1 VTIIDDSRDTARD
14 MPRDT
19 LSDEEARVAA
29 RAEWHASG
37 GTLTGKQLAERYKRS
52 AKWGQNQRAAAEREA
67 ADRAAGSPSPTVP
80 RHNTPAAAPVPRTA
94 APTPTAVPR
103 AAPPSAPSR
112 APLPAPASPA
122 KEQPVPRQGSGA
134 VQWITAAAVAAVA
147 VVAAAASYS
156 HMHDLAVQA
165 GEGEMA
171 RVLPLSVDGLVVAA
185 TMTLLSAR
193 RSGRRAGALPWAAL
207 FLGLGASLAAN
218 VAAAEPT
225 VVGRLVAAW
234 PPVALALSFE
244 LLLRQTRASE

>member
-1 VTIIDDSRDTARD
+1 MTITDDTRDTARD

-37 GTLTGKQLAERYKRS
+37 GTLTGKQLAERFGRS

-67 ADRAAGSPSPTVP
+67 ADRAAGGPSPTVP
-80 RHNTPAAAPVPRTA
+80 RHDTPAAAPVPRA
-94 APTPTAVPR
+94 AY
-103 AAPPSAPSR
+103 PSTPSR
-112 APLPAPASPA
+112 APRPAPAGPA
-122 KEQPVPRQGSGA
+122 KEEPVPRQGSGA

-156 HMHDLAVQA
+156 HMHELAVQA

-193 RSGRRAGALPWAAL
+193 RAGRKAGALPWLAL

-244 LLLRQTRASE
+244 LLLRQTRAQ

>member
-1 VTIIDDSRDTARD
+1 
-14 MPRDT
+14 
-19 LSDEEARVAA
+19 
-29 RAEWHASG
+29 
-37 GTLTGKQLAERYKRS
+37 
-52 AKWGQNQRAAAEREA
+52 
-67 ADRAAGSPSPTVP
+67 
-80 RHNTPAAAPVPRTA
+80 
-94 APTPTAVPR
+94 
-103 AAPPSAPSR
+103 
-112 APLPAPASPA
+112 
-122 KEQPVPRQGSGA
+122 VPRQGSGA

-156 HMHDLAVQA
+156 HMHELAVQA

-193 RSGRRAGALPWAAL
+193 RAGRKAGALPWLAL

-244 LLLRQTRASE
+244 LLLRQTRAQ